1 MQRNSL
7 TAAVAVLAI
16 LPACAFSAGLGD
28 IKTVYLL
35 PMSNGLDQYLASQ
48 LTIGSVLQV
57 VTDPQ
62 QADAVFCDRLG
73 ESLEQKLADLYGQ
86 KIKSDK
92 AEPDKASE
100 KTDEKAGD
108 KPDDKADGQSKNFA
122 RTGLQGRSSR
132 GTVFLIDR
140 RTRAVLWS
148 NYEQPKYATPESMRH
163 TASQIASKLARALK
177 GK

>member
-1 MQRNSL
+1 MKRNSL
-7 TAAVAVLAI
+7 AVAVAILAI
-16 LPACAFSAGLGD
+16 LPVCAFAAGLGG

-48 LTIGSVLQV
+48 LTIDSVLQV

-73 ESLEQKLADLYGQ
+73 EGLEQRLADLYGQ
-86 KIKSDK
+86 KIKNDK
-92 AEPDKASE
+92 AEPDKAGD
-100 KTDEKAGD
+100 KTDEKA
-108 KPDDKADGQSKNFA
+108 DDKADAQSKNFA
-122 RTGLQGRSSR
+122 RTGLQGQTSR

-148 NYEQPKYATPESMRH
+148 NYEQPKYASPDTMKH

>member
-7 TAAVAVLAI
+7 AAAVAVLAI
-16 LPACAFSAGLGD
+16 LPGCAFSAGLGD

-35 PMSNGLDQYLASQ
+35 PMASGLDQYLASQ

-73 ESLEQKLADLYGQ
+73 ESLEQRLADLYGQ
-86 KIKSDK
+86 KGKGGEAAPNNAGDK
-92 AEPDKASE
+92 A
-100 KTDEKAGD
+100 DEKAD
-108 KPDDKADGQSKNFA
+108 EKADGQSKNFA
-122 RTGLQGRSSR
+122 RTGLQGQSSR

-140 RTRAVLWS
+140 RTRAVVWS
-148 NYEQPKYATPESMRH
+148 NYEQPKYATPEGLKH